1 MKERK
6 HPGTAKHL
14 GQRLRQWRKTLPLKS
29 FELAKLIKISQGSLS
44 DIENEKS
51 LPSADTITKLY
62 QYSKINIIW
71 LLTGKGAINRDE
83 SVLVSADAGSL
94 VEETM
99 EGYGEDQ
106 KLRELIE
113 KLIRIYQ
120 TGQPEKRSHLIGFL
134 NGADPGA

>member
-1 MKERK
+1 MKVK
-6 HPGTAKHL
+6 KNPGTAKHL
-14 GQRLRQWRKTLPLKS
+14 GQRLRQWRKTIPLKS

-62 QYSKINIIW
+62 QYSRINIIW
-71 LLTGKGAINRDE
+71 LLTGKGQINRDDAAL
-83 SVLVSADAGSL
+83 SSLDAGGL
-94 VEETM
+94 VQETM

-120 TGQPEKRSHLIGFL
+120 RGNAEKRSHLIGFL

>member
-14 GQRLRQWRKTLPLKS
+14 GQRLRQWRKTIPLKA
-29 FELAKLIKISQGSLS
+29 FELARLIKISQGSLS

-62 QYSKINIIW
+62 QYSRINIIW

-83 SVLVSADAGSL
+83 SALAQADVGSL

-120 TGQPEKRSHLIGFL
+120 HGNPEKRSHLIGFL